1 MAVNFELL
9 KEYDRLDCLRRYN
22 HKRTITVESV
32 ASHSYYVALYTQMIC
47 SHLDLCPAVS
57 VKALTHAV
65 YHDIGEIYLSDI
77 PYDTKEKFPIVK
89 RMLSGVEEEVIK
101 EHFPQ
106 YSELWK
112 EVEDRKDEESLL
124 IYNIIKLADILSVIQ
139 YTSRE
144 YSLGNT
150 VLDAVREEAVNGR
163 YKTYK
168 EAIEELTGKVL
179 DIFEIK
185 E

>member
-22 HKRTITVESV
+22 HKRTISTESV

-47 SHLDLCPAVS
+47 NALELEDS
-57 VKALTHAV
+57 VKAKALTHAI

-77 PYDTKEKFPIVK
+77 PYDTKEKFPFMK
-89 RMLSGVEEEVIK
+89 KMLSGIEEDIIK

-106 YSELWK
+106 YSKLWK
-112 EVEDRKDEESLL
+112 EVEDRKTTESLL
-124 IYNIIKLADILSVIQ
+124 IYNIIKLSDILSVIQ

-144 YSLGNT
+144 FSLGNT
-150 VLDAVREEAVNGR
+150 VLEHVRTEAVNGR
-163 YKTYK
+163 YKLYK
-168 EAIEELTGKVL
+168 TAIEDLTGKKL
-179 DIFEIK
+179 DIFE